1 MEYGLIAN
9 IDQFNDN
16 KLLQAQ
22 QIQAIN
28 TSSQLNQDAKLKE
41 IQKQDFIA
49 SDSVANVE
57 KTTSETIKQNYE
69 VVITNTNFGFND
81 SSKDFF
87 VKATRGSAENQYPT
101 EDMMKLKTYLMSLN

>member
-1 MEYGLIAN
+1 MEYGLVAN
-9 IDQFNDN
+9 IDQFSDN

-22 QIQAIN
+22 QVQAIN
-28 TSSQLNQDAKLKE
+28 TSSQLNQDTKLKE
-41 IQKQDFIA
+41 IQKQEFIA